1 MSLTLILIAVQ
12 LIAVVGSKASAQN
25 YDCVADS
32 SDEAVGLREDVV
44 SWVTGSDPRVVVKRS
59 ALQLLPATASQ
70 VTVVTQKSTCQE
82 AASAYHAYLLPAGTP
97 AISRNMVVIKIANN
111 RYVIKDPA
119 ERQGEFGS
127 VLITD
132 GSFTVLARITG

>member
-1 MSLTLILIAVQ
+1 MLLARILLAVQ
-12 LIAVVGSKASAQN
+12 FITVLGNEASAQS
-25 YDCVADS
+25 YDCIADT
-32 SDEAVGLREDVV
+32 SDETLGLRDDVV
-44 SWVTGSDPRVVVKRS
+44 SWVTGSDPRVAEKRD

-70 VTVVTQKSTCQE
+70 VSVVTEKKTCRE
-82 AASAYHAYLLPAGTP
+82 AALAYHAHLLPKGAP
-97 AISRNMVVIKIANN
+97 VISRNMVVIRIGND

-132 GSFTVLARITG
+132 GRFNVLAKITG